1 MCRAAQP
8 TILLIAVFTLAAC
21 MAEPGIEGTW
31 VSEDGRPV
39 VLTFGGGKAKIEISA
54 FGQDVALE
62 GDYTRDQNRLAI
74 KHLSLPPELEK
85 LRGMA
90 GKSAQQR
97 LPDQIDAT
105 ISFKTESE
113 IVLSGHKLI
122 DGVYKRKGQ

>member
-1 MCRAAQP
+1 MFRPAP
-8 TILLIAVFTLAAC
+8 LTLLLIAGFSLTAC
-21 MAEPGIEGTW
+21 VSEPSIEGTW
-31 VSEDGRPV
+31 VAEDGRPV
-39 VLTFGGGKAKIEISA
+39 ELTFGNGKAQIEISA
-54 FGQDVALE
+54 FGQSVALQ

-74 KHLSLPPELEK
+74 KHLSLPPDLEK

-90 GKSAQQR
+90 GEAAQER